1 MRVLESE
8 SVLKS
13 ESVEKKDAA
22 NILLVDDEPDFLIV
36 MEKLLKKH
44 GYNVS
49 EATNGMSA
57 LKKAK
62 QERPD
67 AVLLDVMMGD
77 MSGWDVCK
85 DLKNN
90 PATKD
95 MPIIMLTVMAEDD
108 SIKRS
113 FEYADADWHITKP
126 FDTDALFFILDMMAK
141 GEGKS
146 EIERKISKMVDR
158 DKKMRKVLEMIN
170 PKLIEH
176 KYDFLKSNLE

>member
-1 MRVLESE
+1 MVYGCI

-22 NILLVDDEPDFLIV
+22 KILLVDDEPDFLVV

-49 EATNGMSA
+49 EASNGTSA

-62 QERPD
+62 QDRPD

-77 MSGWDVCK
+77 MSGWDVCR

-90 PATKD
+90 PETKD

-113 FEYADADWHITKP
+113 FEYAGADWHITKP
-126 FDTDALFFILDMMAK
+126 FDTDTLFFILDMMSK
-141 GEGKS
+141 EEKKS
-146 EIERKISKMVDR
+146 EIESKINKMVNR
-158 DKKMRKVLEMIN
+158 DKKMKKVLEMIN
-170 PKLIEH
+170 PKLLDH
-176 KYDFLKSNLE
+176 KYDFLKTSLK